1 MQIKKHMFD
10 EAVQVRKNI
19 FGNQQ
24 LTNNAV
30 EHLVTVHSYFSKHGC
45 ILFILFIQKRQPR

>member
-10 EAVQVRKNI
+10 EAVQARKNI